1 MKEFICSLDAVM
13 LMIGG
18 KWKLFIIWYL
28 KDEKKRF
35 NQLLKLIPHITQK
48 MLTQQIRE
56 LERDNI
62 VNRKVYAQIPPKVEY
77 SLTEMGKKLI
87 PILTDLCFWAYEAAE
102 INGFT
107 IET

>member
-1 MKEFICSLDAVM
+1 MY
-13 LMIGG
+13 MIGG

-35 NQLLKLIPHITQK
+35 SELMRLIPHITQK
-48 MLTQQIRE
+48 MLTQQVRE
-56 LERDNI
+56 LERDRL

-77 SLTEMGKKLI
+77 SLTETGRKLI
-87 PILTDLCFWAYEAAE
+87 PILTGLCFWAYDAAE
-102 INGFT
+102 INDFK